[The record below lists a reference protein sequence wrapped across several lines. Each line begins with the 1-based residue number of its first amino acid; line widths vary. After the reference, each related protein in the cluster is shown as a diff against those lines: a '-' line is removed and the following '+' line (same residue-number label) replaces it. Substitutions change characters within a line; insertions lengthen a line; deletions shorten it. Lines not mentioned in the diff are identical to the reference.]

1 MKRSDHA
8 TNTPTNKTF
17 SKPHHVCNANRIF
30 SPGHQSYYYSEN
42 KHVPMPLIISNKI
55 SILIDKVGENMV
67 WDAVKA
73 SFFPHARAHAA
84 MASMLQLVSPV
95 YRRDKWLQCLAHPIP
110 SHPIHPIP
118 QRWGFCT
125 KWTTTKSVDIFRW
138 FFLTFSSPV
147 KANEIRHE
155 AVVFVR
161 CIPWHVQRTNLFA
174 CSSSFSPISDEFGI
188 FAASS
193 PVVAPPTRTSRDS
206 SSSPSNS
213 PLPRP
218 GVEAHPSA
226 GRSPFSGRHSRWCPW
241 TVPSSFDS
249 HPAPSAHPRP
259 NPPHCT
265 PTRPRPLHPHPVSS
279 HCSVGGAGEPEPAD
293 WDSARTP
300 ILVLWRSFRGKW
312 VFPSSESPLVATAVS
327 SSVLVTTVE
336 PRLLVDAS
344 DVADSKRGYAAV
356 KLNGLLASFNSEL
369 TAVMEGLTAPVRSS
383 LSEPRLS
390 LDEDRG
396 RGDTDWQGPA
406 NGRP

>member
-1 MKRSDHA
+1 
-8 TNTPTNKTF
+8 
-17 SKPHHVCNANRIF
+17 
-30 SPGHQSYYYSEN
+30 
-42 KHVPMPLIISNKI
+42 
-55 SILIDKVGENMV
+55 MV
-67 WDAVKA
+67 WDAVTA
-73 SFFPHARAHAA
+73 SFFPHARAYAA

-95 YRRDKWLQCLAHPIP
+95 YRRDKWLQCIAHPIP
-110 SHPIHPIP
+110 SHPSHPSIP

-138 FFLTFSSPV
+138 FFFDILLPRESQWNKTWSRRVCALYSMTRSKNKFIRLFFILFPHQRRVRDFRCFFAGGGAADPDVSGLFIITFKFATSEARRWSSPLSWTFSVFWPAFPVVPVDGAFLFRLSPGSERTST
-147 KANEIRHE
+147 AESSPLYPNE
-155 AVVFVR
+155 
-161 CIPWHVQRTNLFA
+161 
-174 CSSSFSPISDEFGI
+174 
-188 FAASS
+188 ASS
-193 PVVAPPTRTSRDS
+193 S
-206 SSSPSNS
+206 SSSPRELTLLSWWS
-213 PLPRP
+213 WW
-218 GVEAHPSA
+218 A
-226 GRSPFSGRHSRWCPW
+226 
-241 TVPSSFDS
+241 
-249 HPAPSAHPRP
+249 
-259 NPPHCT
+259 
-265 PTRPRPLHPHPVSS
+265 
-279 HCSVGGAGEPEPAD
+279 GAGGLGLG
-293 WDSARTP
+293 SYS

-369 TAVMEGLTAPVRSS
+369 TAAMEGLTAPVRSS